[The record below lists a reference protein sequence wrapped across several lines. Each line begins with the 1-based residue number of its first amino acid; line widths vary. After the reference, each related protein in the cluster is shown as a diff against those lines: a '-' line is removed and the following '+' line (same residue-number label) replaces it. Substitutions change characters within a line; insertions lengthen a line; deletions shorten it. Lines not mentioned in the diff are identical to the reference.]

1 MYGYVGI
8 NREIHTENLGMTM
21 MMEMRARDR
30 VSVIS
35 GIVSIKF
42 EFATMQSKP
51 RRKHQRKMNDVTTI
65 EGAGRTFEKRVSA

>member
-1 MYGYVGI
+1 MGT
-8 NREIHTENLGMTM
+8 NREIHTENLGMT

>member
-1 MYGYVGI
+1 MGT

-30 VSVIS
+30 VSVSVIS

-65 EGAGRTFEKRVSA
+65 EGAGRTFEKRVSV

>member
-1 MYGYVGI
+1 MGT

-30 VSVIS
+30 VSVSVIS

>member
-1 MYGYVGI
+1 MGT